1 MHDRTADV
9 PQDMLVS
16 ALLFTLARVAPPSN
30 YQHHIGA
37 FPTAAVLPAPRLE
50 TAVMTGSRKRVR
62 ASGAA
67 GVAAAPCAASPHD
80 KIDASHGAIADI
92 EELPAGLVDG
102 YRQHQGLL
110 YHDFSQDEVS
120 PWQAT

>member
-1 MHDRTADV
+1 
-9 PQDMLVS
+9 MLVS
-16 ALLFTLARVAPPSN
+16 ALLFTLARIAPPAS

-37 FPTAAVLPAPRLE
+37 SFTAAVLPASRLE
-50 TAVMTGSRKRVR
+50 TAVMTGSRKRLR
-62 ASGAA
+62 AAGAAGAA

-80 KIDASHGAIADI
+80 KIDASHDAIADI
-92 EELPAGLVDG
+92 EELPAGLVNG

-120 PWQAT
+120 PWQATFGARM